1 MSVLFELHNVRK
13 SYGDFVA
20 LKGIDVKV
28 QEGMIGLLGPNGAGK
43 STLLKTLL
51 GLLPFSEGEAT
62 VLGHRLPLGA
72 PMIRSSVGY
81 MPENDCYHPRMT
93 AVEYCTWAGR
103 LCGMPPG
110 DAFQRAHETL
120 HYVGLG
126 EARYRRLGT
135 FSTGMKQRVKLA
147 QALVHGPKLVFLDEP
162 TNGLDPEGRDQML
175 DLICDV
181 GQRGVSVMLSTH
193 ILHDVE
199 RTCQTALLLNRGE
212 IIYYGTLAEMKA
224 DRQNNFEIRVRDS
237 VEPFVTL
244 LKARGAEVSE
254 DRGNRLIATLPD
266 GQGAEF
272 IFAAALEAKVQLRHL
287 VPHHRT
293 LETAFLSILDK
304 QPKNA
309 AAPIASQAD
318 AALLGQ

>member
-1 MSVLFELHNVRK
+1 
-13 SYGDFVA
+13 
-20 LKGIDVKV
+20 
-28 QEGMIGLLGPNGAGK
+28 
-43 STLLKTLL
+43 
-51 GLLPFSEGEAT
+51 
-62 VLGHRLPLGA
+62 
-72 PMIRSSVGY
+72 
-81 MPENDCYHPRMT
+81 
-93 AVEYCTWAGR
+93 
-103 LCGMPPG
+103 
-110 DAFQRAHETL
+110 
-120 HYVGLG
+120 
-126 EARYRRLGT
+126 
-135 FSTGMKQRVKLA
+135 
-147 QALVHGPKLVFLDEP
+147 
-162 TNGLDPEGRDQML
+162 
-175 DLICDV
+175 
-181 GQRGVSVMLSTH
+181 
-193 ILHDVE
+193 LHDVE

-224 DRQNNFEIRVRDS
+224 DRQNNFEIRVRDNA
-237 VEPFVTL
+237 EPFAAL